1 MDFEE
6 EKYFVASG
14 MAKFGGRF
22 VKALGEAL
30 HCADWVNAPKIK
42 KAFPE
47 YWKEYLPLGKA
58 DHEKE
63 QSGN

>member
-6 EKYFVASG
+6 ERYFVASG
-14 MAKFGGRF
+14 MAKFGGAF

-30 HCADWVNAPKIK
+30 HRADSENALKIK
-42 KAFPE
+42 EAFPE
-47 YWKEYLPLGKA
+47 YWEKYLPLGKA

-63 QSGN
+63 QAGE